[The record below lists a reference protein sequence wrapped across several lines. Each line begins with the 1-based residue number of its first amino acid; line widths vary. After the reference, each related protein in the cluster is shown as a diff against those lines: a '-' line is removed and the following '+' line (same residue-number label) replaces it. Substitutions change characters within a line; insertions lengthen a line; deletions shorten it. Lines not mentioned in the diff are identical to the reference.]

1 MKKMLLIGW
10 KDLTLAFRDRAA
22 LIFMLLAPFLLT
34 LGLGFVT
41 GAFSGGS
48 ASGVRDIPVVL
59 VNQDNA
65 QLGNT
70 LVEVFNSKDL
80 AGILLPQTVTDAS
93 EARRLVDDDKAAA
106 AVIIPAGFSAS
117 IIPPAGSAAPGA
129 LAQIELYT
137 NPTRSTG
144 AGVVQTILEGFLSQ
158 VEVGRVGGQVAVT
171 RLLASGLVSPQ
182 DAPRIGAEVG
192 SRQGALRE
200 TSSIVLKSATNSG
213 RAVDFNILA
222 YMAPGMALFFLMFTV
237 SNGGRSLLVERSQG
251 TLPRLLISP
260 TTLPQVLGGKVLGTY
275 LTGVVQMLILIIA
288 SALLFQLDW
297 GNPLGLLALVLA
309 AVVGAVG
316 WGMLITALSK
326 TPGQAGALGS
336 AIMLVFGVLGGSF
349 FDLSAMPQWYQW
361 IAKLTPNAWG
371 IEGFSTLALGG
382 GLKDILSIIL
392 ALLVMG
398 AVLFTLSAVII
409 RRRGFSQ
416 A

>member
-1 MKKMLLIGW
+1 
-10 KDLTLAFRDRAA
+10 
-22 LIFMLLAPFLLT
+22 
-34 LGLGFVT
+34 
-41 GAFSGGS
+41 
-48 ASGVRDIPVVL
+48 
-59 VNQDNA
+59 
-65 QLGNT
+65 
-70 LVEVFNSKDL
+70 
-80 AGILLPQTVTDAS
+80 
-93 EARRLVDDDKAAA
+93 
-106 AVIIPAGFSAS
+106 
-117 IIPPAGSAAPGA
+117 
-129 LAQIELYT
+129 
-137 NPTRSTG
+137 
-144 AGVVQTILEGFLSQ
+144 
-158 VEVGRVGGQVAVT
+158 
-171 RLLASGLVSPQ
+171 
-182 DAPRIGAEVG
+182 
-192 SRQGALRE
+192 
-200 TSSIVLKSATNSG
+200 
-213 RAVDFNILA
+213 VDFNILA